1 MKKIKN
7 MYILGKA
14 EKELVNIDFIGVW
27 FSPEFATPDRPDYSP
42 AFWQIILRHNQ
53 TDAIAQPDGK
63 TYQTEA
69 EAMQALDLFIAEL
82 FQA

>member
-7 MYILGKA
+7 IYIMGLT
-14 EKELVNIDFIGVW
+14 EKNIVNIDFIGCY

-42 AFWQIILRHNQ
+42 AYWHIVARHSNNDVIIQ
-53 TDAIAQPDGK
+53 ADGQ